1 MADSK
6 SPASK
11 SPASKSPASKSPY
24 PPVRRVI
31 TGHDSNKVAK
41 AIIDDHASNAKYPAP
56 GMVSTMIWSTD
67 SAPADISIGAN
78 VEDLGAR
85 VLGTAPP
92 AHGTRFAVL
101 DFPPDVRPIMHRTET
116 IDYVIVLSGEL
127 EMDMDDSTVKLKT
140 GDIVVQRGT
149 NHAWANRSGKPARIA
164 VVLVD
169 AKPLG
174 LGKAVVGNVSA
185 GNH

>member
-1 MADSK
+1 M
-6 SPASK
+6 PE
-11 SPASKSPASKSPY
+11 SKSPY

-31 TGHDSNKVAK
+31 TGHDADKVAK
-41 AIIDDHASNAKYPAP
+41 VIIDDHASNAKYPAP
-56 GMVSTMIWSTD
+56 GMVSTMIWCTD
-67 SAPADISIGAN
+67 SAPADISIGN

-85 VLGTAPP
+85 VIGTPP
-92 AHGTRFAVL
+92 PPHGTRLAVL
-101 DFPPDVRPIMHRTET
+101 DFPPDVKPIMHRTET

-127 EMDMDDSTVKLKT
+127 EMDMDDSNVKLKA

-174 LGKAVVGNVSA
+174 IGKAVSGNVSA
-185 GNH
+185 SNH